1 MLATLAARVD
11 SLEEGR
17 LQDRETVSRLETR
30 LGAAAEPDRLRHGL
44 TQMRAELQQLAD
56 HIRAQATVGD
66 SLVEMRSEIDGISQ
80 EIRRLKEASEAS
92 AARVADDNGSEH
104 TVVEW
109 LKDMVTM
116 LKGQVADLAESFNVT
131 RLLQLQQNS
140 EARSALLEGDVRT
153 LEDSVQTLR
162 AHRRADGSQLTQLRA
177 DLAEL
182 LAKSQDRHNTYAHL
196 LDEVATLRKELLLS
210 PAPSATAALPRHHR
224 RRHHRRH
231 RGHGSGGPFQLHAL
245 EHVVDVIYRQQ
256 LRLDGELREARRNV
270 TSQRERQQATERR
283 QEELADRLEQGERAR
298 QELSWQLNVTAG
310 RDTMRDIQTSTQQLV
325 REVEELETKLDSRV
339 VEMRHDLARL
349 DVSYD
354 QLNSA
359 VQQVKDE
366 YKEVPSLRNKVKQQL
381 ATLTERQELDRTS
394 LLTLQSDMLSY
405 ALDCCRPAAGAGA
418 PDAARAGGAEAAD
431 TAALGAARLSAI

>member
-1 MLATLAARVD
+1 
-11 SLEEGR
+11 
-17 LQDRETVSRLETR
+17 
-30 LGAAAEPDRLRHGL
+30 
-44 TQMRAELQQLAD
+44 MRAELQQLAD

-153 LEDSVQTLR
+153 LEDSVQT
-162 AHRRADGSQLTQLRA
+162 QLTQLRA

-418 PDAARAGGAEAAD
+418 PDAARGVGGREA
-431 TAALGAARLSAI
+431 